1 VRAFLAISTGTSK
14 IFSRTQAT
22 ASVASPFY
30 SFSSRTDTL
39 DISSIQDDFYISILG
54 ESTSGSG
61 TLIAEEI

>member
-1 VRAFLAISTGTSK
+1 LAISTGTSK
-14 IFSRTQAT
+14 IFSSSQAT

-30 SFSSRTDTL
+30 ITNFSSRTDTL

>member
-1 VRAFLAISTGTSK
+1 LAISTGTSK
-14 IFSRTQAT
+14 NFSRADAT

-30 SFSSRTDTL
+30 NNFSVRTDTL

-61 TLIAEEI
+61 LLIAEEI

>member
-1 VRAFLAISTGTSK
+1 LAISTGTSK
-14 IFSRTQAT
+14 NFSRTEAT

-30 SFSSRTDTL
+30 DFSVRTDTL

-61 TLIAEEI
+61 LLFAEEI